1 MREVGTTAALVVA
14 AGGGVA
20 ALAPGAALEVALGAA
35 APLAVG
41 IGSLVLMD
49 RTYKRSPE
57 RLTRMLVRAF
67 LAKLVIF
74 GLYMA
79 LTVSLLSLDP
89 VWFAGSFTVAF
100 VTLHLAE
107 ALHLQ
112 RLYTG

>member
-20 ALAPGAALEVALGAA
+20 AIAPGAALEVVLGVA

-57 RLTRMLVRAF
+57 RLTRLLVRAF

-89 VWFAGSFTVAF
+89 VWFAGSFTVSF
-100 VTLHLAE
+100 VALHLAE